1 MSWFHIAERAPEFID
16 LVRGVEYVGVCERE
30 CLVLRR
36 GANERS
42 GSEDAGLRA
51 CLSKDVV
58 EEGRAPIGREG
69 TCKRT
74 RITRCKRKSG
84 NGMGE
89 NKERGLGRADAKLE
103 NKHCEGH

>member
-1 MSWFHIAERAPEFID
+1 MSWFHIAARAPAFID

-51 CLSKDVV
+51 CISKDVV
-58 EEGRAPIGREG
+58 EDGRAPLERVDTCERTPYHDEG
-69 TCKRT
+69 
-74 RITRCKRKSG
+74 
-84 NGMGE
+84 
-89 NKERGLGRADAKLE
+89 GLGRAAVKL
-103 NKHCEGH
+103 